1 MAFNNRPTNIISGVI
16 SENISVNDTYPG
28 DVFAVIP
35 VLGRETGPILQY
47 IGGRTEY
54 KRDVAVNL
62 VMDYTKI
69 PYGSGRDPLLLKKP
83 SVVEPTASQ
92 IAEVLR
98 AVSPQFE
105 PGVRKCFVTAPSESW
120 SPKDGTYSFNVSWT
134 YELDK

>member
-1 MAFNNRPTNIISGVI
+1 MKEFDYII
-16 SENISVNDTYPG
+16 
-28 DVFAVIP
+28 
-35 VLGRETGPILQY
+35 
-47 IGGRTEY
+47 IGGGCAGLSLAYELEINDKLKAKTLAIIEPRTEY

-92 IAEVLR
+92 IADVLK